1 MVAVF
6 VSAFAYSDATQFP
19 GVAAALP
26 VLGTAAVIWAAA
38 PSLAMELRP
47 VQWLGD
53 ISYSVYLWHWP
64 LLILAPYALERGLAD
79 GHRIAILALTLL
91 LGWLSKVAIEDPIR
105 TSKGLARRPARWS
118 LVPAAAGTLA
128 VLFVASTG
136 AAALD
141 DRVDDALAAAE
152 RTADRPP
159 PCFGAAVLD
168 PATGCSPNARKDEV
182 VPEPVAAE
190 EAPNAP
196 CKMLEREGLVLPCV
210 FGVRERESTRSVALI
225 GDSHASHWRAALA
238 PVADA
243 RGWRGVS
250 IARSHCGYSSGTP
263 QLDEP
268 DRSGCIQWRSQVR
281 SWLERHPEVTTV
293 VLAQFRGESVRV
305 GKGTN
310 RFEAEVAAYTKAW
323 RALPRSVEQIIV
335 MRDNPWVL
343 NDGGTLDCV
352 ERAVDDGKNPGRA
365 CALPRKQ
372 TLGADAAVEAAKR
385 LDTRPVAVVDMTSW
399 FCPTRCARRSSAA
412 RSSTRTP
419 TTSRPPTAPRWRP
432 TSAASST
439 ASSASG

>member
-1 MVAVF
+1 
-6 VSAFAYSDATQFP
+6 
-19 GVAAALP
+19 
-26 VLGTAAVIWAAA
+26 
-38 PSLAMELRP
+38 
-47 VQWLGD
+47 
-53 ISYSVYLWHWP
+53 
-64 LLILAPYALERGLAD
+64 
-79 GHRIAILALTLL
+79 
-91 LGWLSKVAIEDPIR
+91 
-105 TSKGLARRPARWS
+105 
-118 LVPAAAGTLA
+118 
-128 VLFVASTG
+128 
-136 AAALD
+136 
-141 DRVDDALAAAE
+141 
-152 RTADRPP
+152 
-159 PCFGAAVLD
+159 
-168 PATGCSPNARKDEV
+168 
-182 VPEPVAAE
+182 
-190 EAPNAP
+190 
-196 CKMLEREGLVLPCV
+196 
-210 FGVRERESTRSVALI
+210 VRERESTRSVALI

-305 GKGTN
+305 SKGTN

-385 LDTRPVAVVDMTSW
+385 LDSRPVAVVDMTSW
-399 FCPTRCARRSSAA
+399 FCPDEMCPAVIGGALVYKDANHITAA
-412 RSSTRTP
+412 YGATLAPYLGRKLDRILGERL
-419 TTSRPPTAPRWRP
+419 TSRPNV
-432 TSAASST
+432 AA
-439 ASSASG
+439 G